1 MYTRQCTASSVPR
14 RAPRVLYCKTST
26 SSYRD
31 SNRELGRNTNSL
43 DALANL
49 ARTSR
54 LLHRYAS
61 QELWHTLPSFA
72 PIFWTMPEDAYP
84 HERPRGPW
92 AWHIGSMMPAK
103 TLTASRPLKPDDL
116 ARLSLYAPF
125 VRRIA
130 PRCSSNRVRRAP
142 SFRAAYTDFDLSPEL
157 WEMLQA
163 IWPRN
168 FLHLEV
174 LEYRQLADI
183 DRKSY
188 AHPLHLFIGPS
199 LKKLDFAVSYLNKLT
214 GWADRRTD
222 TRDPTLEVF
231 LKQLPLLAPHITN
244 FTFSTEVRDLAQ
256 DALSEA
262 LCALHHLSTLPALR
276 RLDIKVP
283 PRDEL
288 RSAEPWPTGKFA
300 ALRDLYMSAVRIDEY
315 SITVDVREPSSTGT
329 FHALASEIL
338 AHPSS
343 QTSIRSLEF
352 TLHWVE
358 VLPPEALEPL
368 LPLSALEDLVLV
380 GHVCAAVDDGTLCA
394 MAQAWN
400 KIRRLTLY
408 KMPHHATQATVHS
421 LRHFARYCPQL
432 ERLDVPLSHI
442 TPFTFA
448 LPASMDHPQFDT
460 LRPHPLKRLGVGRPE
475 LHDEAALAAY
485 LSSLFPT
492 LRVIEHCWEGV
503 ISNGEAWG
511 ELEEEED
518 RITDRCICE
527 DQGAGKKLARGK
539 DCTLRDEEPR
549 IQAGKRP

>member
-1 MYTRQCTASSVPR
+1 
-14 RAPRVLYCKTST
+14 
-26 SSYRD
+26 
-31 SNRELGRNTNSL
+31 
-43 DALANL
+43 
-49 ARTSR
+49 
-54 LLHRYAS
+54 
-61 QELWHTLPSFA
+61 
-72 PIFWTMPEDAYP
+72 
-84 HERPRGPW
+84 
-92 AWHIGSMMPAK
+92 
-103 TLTASRPLKPDDL
+103 
-116 ARLSLYAPF
+116 
-125 VRRIA
+125 
-130 PRCSSNRVRRAP
+130 
-142 SFRAAYTDFDLSPEL
+142 
-157 WEMLQA
+157 MLQA

-199 LKKLDFAVSYLNKLT
+199 LKKLDFTVLYLNKST

-262 LCALHHLSTLPALR
+262 LCGLSQLTAVRVNRISLPPVALHHLSTLPALR

-300 ALRDLYMSAVRIDEY
+300 ALRDLYMSAVRIDECIY
-315 SITVDVREPSSTGT
+315 FLGLVSSSALDSITVDVREPSSTGT

-338 AHPSS
+338 AHPFS

-358 VLPPEALEPL
+358 VLPPEAFEPL

-448 LPASMDHPQFDT
+448 LPASMDHPQLDT
-460 LRPHPLKRLGVGRPE
+460 LRPHPLKHLGVGRPE
-475 LHDEAALAAY
+475 LHAEAALAAY

-518 RITDRCICE
+518 RITDRWYALFDVYE
-527 DQGAGKKLARGK
+527 AFV
-539 DCTLRDEEPR
+539 R
-549 IQAGKRP
+549 IRAQERSWHAERTVL